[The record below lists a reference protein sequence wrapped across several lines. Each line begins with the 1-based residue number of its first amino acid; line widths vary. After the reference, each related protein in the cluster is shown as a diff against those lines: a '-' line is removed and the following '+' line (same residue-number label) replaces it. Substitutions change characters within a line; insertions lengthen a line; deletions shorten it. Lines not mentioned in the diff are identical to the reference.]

1 MTERLDPRHDPTSAG
16 APTDQVARDAAL
28 QARLRYARVV
38 EVGTYLGM
46 ALLALAFLAYA
57 FGWVR
62 PMVPL
67 EAMPGLW
74 AHPVADY
81 LQRAGL
87 PTGWGWLHFL
97 NHGDVATLIGIS
109 VLAAVSLAAL
119 LAVLPLYLKRR
130 DWIYVGFTGAGAL
143 VLIAAASS
151 WIGS

>member
-1 MTERLDPRHDPTSAG
+1 MTEKPGPHRDPVSAA
-16 APTDQVARDAAL
+16 APEQAVPDAAL

-38 EVGTYLGM
+38 EIGTYLGM

-57 FGWVR
+57 LGWVR

-81 LQRAGL
+81 LQRSGL
-87 PTGWGWLHFL
+87 PTGWGWLRFL

-109 VLAAVSLAAL
+109 VLAAVSLVAL

-130 DWIYVGFTGAGAL
+130 DWIYVGFTGAGCL